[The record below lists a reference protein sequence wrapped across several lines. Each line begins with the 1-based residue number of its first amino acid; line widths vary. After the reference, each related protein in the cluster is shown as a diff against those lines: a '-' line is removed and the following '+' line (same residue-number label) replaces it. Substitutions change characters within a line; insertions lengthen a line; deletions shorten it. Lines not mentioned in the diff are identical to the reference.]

1 MSFQQG
7 LSGLNASAKHLD
19 TIGNNV
25 ANANTIGFKQS
36 QAQFADLYATSL
48 AGSGAV
54 QVGTGVKISN
64 VAQQFTQ
71 GNITNTANSMDTAI
85 SGQGFFRMVDPNGA
99 ISYSRNGQFQMD
111 KSGNIVN
118 SQGHKVSGYMA
129 NNGVITAAQPVPIQI
144 VTADLTPA
152 VTANIAVGL
161 NLDSRMPLPTIAPFD
176 PTNPQSYNSST
187 SLTIYDS
194 QGSSHVAS
202 LFFAKTAP
210 NTWEGHLTV
219 DGNLV
224 EVAAIPAA
232 STIGG
237 DPTVTVASTA
247 GLLPGMPVVGSEFPP
262 GTTIVSVVDATTF
275 IASNPAAGL
284 VSPSAIGF
292 PAAQLVFNQNGVL
305 TSPSLPVASA
315 AFSPVPAPVTA
326 VGATVLAGGTAVT
339 GPATTG
345 LLVGA
350 TVTGGDLPAG
360 TTITAITGPNSFQVS
375 QASPLGFA
383 ATTLTVVNPASAGNQ
398 TINFNFNGTSQFGG
412 SFGVNSMTQDGF
424 ASGRLSGFSTSS
436 DGTILGRYT
445 NGQSR
450 ALAQL
455 VLANFTSPQGLQ
467 PLGNNAWAETANS
480 GGPLVGTPGSSSLGV
495 LQSSAVED
503 SNVDLTAEL
512 VNMITAQR
520 VYQANA
526 QTIKTQDQ
534 VLQTLVNLR

>member
-25 ANANTIGFKQS
+25 ANSNTVGFKQS

-99 ISYSRNGQFQMD
+99 ISYSRNGQFQLD
-111 KSGNIVN
+111 KNGLIVN

-129 NNGVITAAQPVPIQI
+129 NNGVITAAQPLPIQI
-144 VTADLTPA
+144 SSADLTPA
-152 VTANIAVGL
+152 VTANVAIGL
-161 NLDSRMPLPTIAPFD
+161 NLDSRMPLPTVAPFD
-176 PTNPQSYNSST
+176 STNPQTYNSST

-194 QGSSHVAS
+194 QGASHVAS
-202 LFFAKTAP
+202 MFFAKSAP
-210 NTWEGHLTV
+210 NTWDAYLTV
-219 DGNLV
+219 DGNQV
-224 EVAAIPAA
+224 PVAGAP
-232 STIGG
+232 
-237 DPTVTVASTA
+237 VTS
-247 GLLPGMPVVGSEFPP
+247 M
-262 GTTIVSVVDATTF
+262 
-275 IASNPAAGL
+275 
-284 VSPSAIGF
+284 
-292 PAAQLVFNQNGVL
+292 VFNANGVL
-305 TSPSLPVASA
+305 TSPIAPVASA

-326 VGATVLAGGTAVT
+326 VGATVLAGDFNVT
-339 GPATTG
+339 GPSTTG

-350 TVTGGDLPAG
+350 TVTGGDFPPG
-360 TTITAITGPNSFQVS
+360 TLITAITGPNSFQVDQPS
-375 QASPLGFA
+375 TLGFA
-383 ATTLTVVNPASAGNQ
+383 AATLTVVNPASAGLQ
-398 TINFNFNGTSQFGG
+398 TIDFNFNGTSQFGG

-467 PLGNNAWAETANS
+467 PLGNNAWAETATS

>member
-54 QVGTGVKISN
+54 QVGTGVKIAN
-64 VAQQFTQ
+64 IAQQFTQ

-85 SGQGFFRMVDPNGA
+85 SGQGFFRMVDQNGS
-99 ISYSRNGQFQMD
+99 ISYTRNGQFQLD
-111 KSGNIVN
+111 KNGFIVN
-118 SQGHKVSGYMA
+118 SQGHKVSGYSA
-129 NNGVITAAQPVPIQI
+129 VNGIVTAAQPLPIQI
-144 VTADLTPA
+144 ATADLTPA
-152 VTANIAVGL
+152 VTANVAIGL
-161 NLDSRMPLPTIAPFD
+161 NLDSRMALPTVAPFD
-176 PTNPQSYNSST
+176 PVNPQTYNSST

-194 QGSSHVAS
+194 QGTSHVAS
-202 LFFAKTAP
+202 MYFAKTAA
-210 NTWEGHLTV
+210 NTWNSYLTV
-219 DGNLV
+219 DGNSV
-224 EVAAIPAA
+224 PVAGTP
-232 STIGG
+232 
-237 DPTVTVASTA
+237 VTS
-247 GLLPGMPVVGSEFPP
+247 L
-262 GTTIVSVVDATTF
+262 I
-275 IASNPAAGL
+275 
-284 VSPSAIGF
+284 
-292 PAAQLVFNQNGVL
+292 FNANGVL
-305 TSPSLPVASA
+305 TSPTLPVTSA
-315 AFSPVPAPVTA
+315 AFSPVPAPVS
-326 VGATVLAGGTAVT
+326 VIGATVVAASNTVT
-339 GPATTG
+339 GPTTTG

-350 TVTGGDLPAG
+350 TITGGDLPAG
-360 TTITAITGPNSFQVS
+360 TTITAITGPNTFTVS
-375 QASPLGFA
+375 APSPGGFA
-383 ATTLTVVNPASAGNQ
+383 ATTLTVVNPASAANQ
-398 TINFNFNGTSQFGG
+398 TINFNFAGTSQFGG
-412 SFGVNSMTQDGF
+412 NFGVNSMTQDGF

-450 ALAQL
+450 SLGQV

-480 GGPLVGTPGSSSLGV
+480 GGPLVGAPGSSSLGV